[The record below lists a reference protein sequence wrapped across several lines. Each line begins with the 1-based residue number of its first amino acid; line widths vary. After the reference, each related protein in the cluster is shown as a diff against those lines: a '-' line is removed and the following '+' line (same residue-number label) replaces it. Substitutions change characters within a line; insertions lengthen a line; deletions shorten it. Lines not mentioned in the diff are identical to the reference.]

1 MQPLHQ
7 KLPFLSLS
15 LYIYI
20 YFFFAQQKSS
30 SIIYNSVL
38 EVLRRTAN
46 DYNGKTMPNPT
57 TLEQNTQQLKKK
69 DNNNP

>member
-1 MQPLHQ
+1 MYNFTQLH
-7 KLPFLSLS
+7 F
-15 LYIYI
+15 IFI
-20 YFFFAQQKSS
+20 FFFAQQKSS
-30 SIIYNSVL
+30 SIIYKSVL
-38 EVLRRTAN
+38 EVLRKTAY